1 MPKRVNKAFYEEGKA
16 HYSKAEITGL
26 GAFTASQYSIQN
38 ILSTTAPPFEH
49 GA

>member
-16 HYSKAEITGL
+16 HYREAKIRDL
-26 GAFTASQYSIQN
+26 GAFIASQYSMQSFF
-38 ILSTTAPPFEH
+38 STTALPFEH

>member
-16 HYSKAEITGL
+16 HYSEAEIMEL
-26 GAFTASQYSIQN
+26 GAFIALYYGMQIFPC
-38 ILSTTAPPFEH
+38 TTAPPSEH

>member
-16 HYSKAEITGL
+16 HYREAEIKEL
-26 GAFTASQYSIQN
+26 RAFITYHCSKQN
-38 ILSTTAPPFEH
+38 FLSTTALPFEH